1 MMSDKQVSSYEK
13 VNYLLRLRKQIE
25 RKMIIEMLQKMSK
38 GIQVDVYHYIGMGS
52 VYFADFI
59 LFHKYL
65 HINDMTSLERDRKKK
80 KRFEFNLPYE
90 FITLEMKSSS
100 EYLRKNIDWKSNH
113 LFMWFDYDCFIDFDI
128 IEDLKHIARNVKPDD
143 ILLITLDADLP
154 ENLDDVKSFIYD
166 FREYIGR
173 DIATKKAKE
182 KFPKILKQIID
193 NALKE
198 GKKDRIPSNK
208 IKISQLLNLTYKD
221 TSKMYTYGCI
231 FEKPGKSIA
240 NQCDLKSLDFISTGK
255 KLFEIN
261 CPLLTPKEKFH
272 LDSGI
277 TKRKECIDT
286 GNRTGLS
293 KDNLDKYSIFY
304 KYYPQYFESI
314 Y

>member
-1 MMSDKQVSSYEK
+1 MSDKQVSSYEK

-25 RKMIIEMLQKMSK
+25 RKIIIEMLQKLSK
-38 GIQVDVYHYIGMGS
+38 EIQVDKYHYIGFGS

-65 HINDMTSLERDRKKK
+65 HINDMTSLERDRKKR
-80 KRFEFNLPYE
+80 KRFGFNLPYK

-113 LFMWFDYDCFIDFDI
+113 LFIWLDYDYFIDFDI

-154 ENLDDVKSFIYD
+154 GEPDAVGSFLDEFK
-166 FREYIGR
+166 RYIGR
-173 DIATKKAKE
+173 NITIKKAKE
-182 KFPKILKQIID
+182 KFPKILHQIID

-198 GKKDRIPSNK
+198 GKKDRIPSDK

-231 FEKPGKSIA
+231 FEKPSKSIV
-240 NQCDLKSLDFISTGK
+240 NQCNLRSLDFIATGTK
-255 KLFEIN
+255 VFQIN

-277 TKRKECIDT
+277 TKKKECIDI

-293 KDNLDKYSIFY
+293 KDDLNKYSIFY